1 MSGSTVMAVILD
13 KRTKEAAEV
22 QRILTKH
29 GCIINVRLGLHES
42 VGESCS
48 DEGLILLH
56 LKAASGD
63 IQALEN
69 DLTALQGVRVKK
81 MEI

>member
-1 MSGSTVMAVILD
+1 MAVILE
-13 KRTKEAAEV
+13 KRSKEATKV
-22 QRILTKH
+22 QEILTKH

-56 LKAASGD
+56 LKAGSAE
-63 IQALEN
+63 IQALES
-69 DLTALQGVRVKK
+69 DLTKLKSVRVKK